1 VADGVPERPRTQALA
16 LQTAER
22 LTHIKLHGC

>member
-1 VADGVPERPRTQALA
+1 

-22 LTHIKLHGC
+22 LYI